1 MPETAASTETV
12 QPAQAASVAAPAPA
26 PTPAPEATSSYV
38 SRFTPEQIESIEKA
52 DPITAREWTRSL
64 SEEERK
70 ILAQGGLKALL
81 PAATQ
86 KTDPTPAPVDPAVA
100 PVADP
105 GTTPPATGTEPPAG
119 DTPSW
124 VMTDEELAQA
134 SPKVIELY
142 KTFLDAQ
149 EKLESAP
156 APAPDPYADDPIVA
170 WRRQALESGNAGV
183 PDFSAE
189 DIINLAPGGR
199 DGLYDALD
207 EAHATGDKAAWQK
220 ALDNLVK
227 TTVEH
232 TKQRTV
238 MQANLQLKEAEKA
251 RDEGRF
257 EGALAAKVTA
267 ATEALISS
275 IPEYAKS
282 QEPLIVL
289 DDKGQER
296 FSKTHPAREFID
308 FIIKEGE
315 IFDVIVRSKGPK
327 PALRTMW
334 NEFQAEKAG
343 GHNRLMANIRAQ
355 EGLSIA
361 QKAKAALNG
370 FLASKAAP
378 SVGTVQAPAN
388 GGNNQPLY
396 HGFDLS
402 QIRSPEQVQN
412 VYKALRNSGNH
423 AAAQGLAAALAG
435 IQPR

>member
-1 MPETAASTETV
+1 MLETTASTETV
-12 QPAQAASVAAPAPA
+12 QPAQAAPALAPVAAPS
-26 PTPAPEATSSYV
+26 PAPESGYV
-38 SRFTPEQIESIEKA
+38 SRFTPEEISSIEAA
-52 DPITAREWTRSL
+52 DPIKAREWTRSL
-64 SEEERK
+64 TEEERK
-70 ILAQGGLKALL
+70 ILTQGGLKALL

-86 KTDPTPAPVDPAVA
+86 KTDPTPAPADPAVA
-100 PVADP
+100 PVAEP
-105 GTTPPATGTEPPAG
+105 GSTPPENGGEPPAG

-124 VMTDEELAQA
+124 VMTEEELAQS

-142 KTFLDAQ
+142 KNFLEAQ

-156 APAPDPYADDPIVA
+156 SPVVDPYADDPIVA
-170 WRRQALESGNAGV
+170 WRRQALESGNAGI

-189 DIINLAPGGR
+189 DIIALAPGGR
-199 DGLYDALD
+199 DALYDALD
-207 EAHATGDKAAWQK
+207 EAHAAGDKAGWQK
-220 ALDNLVK
+220 GLDNLVK
-227 TTVEH
+227 AVVEH

-238 MQANLQLKEAEKA
+238 MQSSIQLKEAEQA
-251 RDEGRF
+251 RNEGRF

-282 QEPLIVL
+282 QEPLIVT
-289 DDKGQER
+289 DANGQER

-343 GHNRLMANIRAQ
+343 GHNKLMANIRAQ

-361 QKAKAALNG
+361 QKAKATLDG
-370 FLASKAAP
+370 FLAKRAAP
-378 SVGTVQAPAN
+378 SVGTIQVPAN

-402 QIRSPEQVQN
+402 QIKSAEQVRS
-412 VYKALRNSGNH
+412 VYNALRNSGNF
-423 AAAQGLAAALAG
+423 AAAQGLSAALAG